1 MDNIQ
6 VFEKFAEE
14 YDQWFDSNRFIYESE
29 IIALKQFVPQEG
41 KGLEI
46 GVGTGRFAV
55 PLGINI
61 GIEPARAMANI
72 ALKRGIEVCEA
83 KAEELPFGSET
94 FDFVLIV
101 TTLCFLENPFRAIQ
115 EVKRVLK
122 PGGFI
127 IIGMIDKE
135 SQLGKI
141 YESRK
146 KDSKFYRFAHFHS
159 VREVSE
165 WLKSLKYDHIKTCQ
179 TIFKSLKD
187 ITSVEPVKKG
197 YGEGGFVVI
206 SARKKAG

>member
-6 VFEKFAEE
+6 IFEKFAEE

-29 IIALKQFVPQEG
+29 LIALKKFIPRKG
-41 KGLEI
+41 KGLEV

-55 PLGINI
+55 PLGIHI
-61 GIEPARAMANI
+61 GIEPAGAMANI
-72 ALKRGIEVCEA
+72 ARKRGIEICEA
-83 KAEELPFGSET
+83 KAEELPFGPET
-94 FDFVLIV
+94 FDFVLFV
-101 TTLCFLENPFRAIQ
+101 TTVCFLENPFSAIQ
-115 EVKRVLK
+115 EVKRVLN

-146 KDSKFYRFAHFHS
+146 KDSKFYRFAHFYS
-159 VREVSE
+159 VHEVSW
-165 WLKSLKYDHIKTCQ
+165 WLKSLEYDYIRTCQ

-187 ITSVEPVKKG
+187 ITSTEPVKGG
-197 YGEGGFVVI
+197 YGEGGFVVVC
-206 SARKKAG
+206 AQKKAG